1 MTDFSLIGGV
11 GIMGFISPKDTNDTY
26 AVIDPLYGIDG
37 LRNVSSQIELDTI
50 TPERRRT
57 GMVVG
62 ISGTTYYKL
71 KPEPWT
77 YTFSDWELFFVG
89 ITGGTFN
96 NYTLTLNSND
106 GNSIVITGLTDYYTT
121 GATYDN
127 NTKLITF
134 ERNDG
139 TNGYTVD
146 LSSLDTNDT
155 FVTGTTW
162 DSNYNRLELY
172 RNDGVSFG
180 SDINSFSNLTI
191 NNILSATTIESD
203 SIKTNNF
210 QLISSGN
217 TSGNLLSSDY
227 NGNSSWISEQDL
239 TLWSLVVTGNKLLS
253 GGASYVSGLTFSI
266 TPLRYIINGVI
277 YEIPTSSFVTLNT
290 GDVFYDRI
298 DVIVADISGNT
309 SVVEGIPSANPEKPD
324 IDESTQV
331 EVTFVSIPA
340 NSSTPDISLLL
351 IYDENTGYPTEW
363 LFSTNNPTRI
373 KSDST
378 NQSYSGTKSIE
389 VSGVTLTTSYLN
401 LTPSS
406 QIDTSQ
412 YSTIQFAIKNRIANN
427 TTNQLRFSFLN
438 VGGVQ
443 IGNVVIMNAANTAG
457 YIQYSSSNTSTW
469 QLISIPLWK
478 FGLTNTIVN
487 SLRVQFVNTST
498 NQSNLFLDKIQLV
511 EGIVDAPPT
520 NSWLNMKGDTTTII
534 TAPSPNAT
542 LTISGGNNLNSRALT
557 TSVILDLDNYISL
570 SGITVNNINVSGY
583 TTTNNLRLT
592 KSPTTGYALI
602 SSDNLGNA
610 NWSPLTISAVTSLQS
625 SLDGKTNL
633 TLFNQHTG
641 DTNNPHQTTFFNLV
655 STAHTHTINDVINL
669 QSSLDGK
676 FDKIGGIV
684 NGDVI
689 INGNVNILGTATT
702 INTQTLSVTDNVV
715 TLNANY
721 TAGTPFFGHSGV
733 EVLRGSGTTAALLW
747 EEQRNQWEAGLHG
760 TTQKILLSGD
770 SLSLLNS
777 GHTHPISEV
786 VNLQPSLDSKFDKSG
801 GTIYGDLIITGTSSA
816 TVYYGDGS
824 LLTGIVTDNFYV
836 TGGTFSND
844 VLTLNR
850 QDGLVSVTGFTT
862 MWVPGSSGLYSIR
875 AKNDSIVNATGNYAV
890 AEGYG
895 TIASGVA
902 SHAEGS
908 GTTASGLFSHS
919 EGWNTI
925 ASGDYNHAEGYST
938 LASGT
943 FGSHAEG
950 AGTTSAGQSSH
961 SEGGNTRALG
971 NQSHAEGGNTS
982 AAGQIS
988 HAEGFLTLA
997 SGAYSHSEGLRTTSS
1012 GQPSHAEGEFTTASG
1027 NRSHSEGYYTTASGF
1042 GSHSEGQLTVA
1053 SGDYSH
1059 TEGVS
1064 TIASGVGSHSE
1075 GSGTTASGI
1084 SSHAGGNGS
1093 KATGLNSFV
1102 HGNGSIATGVTT
1114 IVFGDNII
1122 GTDGNTVYV
1131 PNLNIGIIGVGNSI
1145 KNLGVDISGNVVSG
1159 VSVNTF
1165 ITGFT
1170 YSNNTIDISQN
1181 DGLTPLSVTI
1191 NSMTGLTIDGGLT
1204 VSGTS
1209 NFNEIFTNSISA
1221 TTITT
1226 PSVLSTTIYTTIV
1239 SATTIYIEGTEL
1251 STAASDLFNY
1261 YNSI

>member
-1 MTDFSLIGGV
+1 MSDFSFLGGV
-11 GIMGFISPKDTNDTY
+11 GIMGFISPKDTTDTY

-37 LRNVSSQIELDTI
+37 LRNVDLLSDLDTI
-50 TPERRRT
+50 TTERRRV

-62 ISGTTYYKL
+62 TNSGSTYYKL
-71 KPEPWT
+71 KSEPWT

-96 NYTLTLNSND
+96 DYTLTLNSND
-106 GNSIVITGLTDYYTT
+106 GTAIVITGLTDFY
-121 GATYDN
+121 
-127 NTKLITF
+127 
-134 ERNDG
+134 
-139 TNGYTVD
+139 
-146 LSSLDTNDT
+146 
-155 FVTGTTW
+155 VTGTTW
-162 DSNYNRLELY
+162 DGDTNRLELY
-172 RNDGVSFG
+172 RNDGISVVNY
-180 SDINSFSNLTI
+180 INSFSGLTI
-191 NNILSATTIESD
+191 NNTLSATTIESD
-203 SIKTNNF
+203 SIKTNSF
-210 QLISSGN
+210 QLVSNGN
-217 TSGNLLSSDY
+217 TNGNLLSSDS

-266 TPLRYIINGVI
+266 TQLTYIINGVI
-277 YEIPTSSFVTLNT
+277 YEIPTASFVTLNT

-309 SVVEGIPSANPEKPD
+309 SVVEGTPSANPEKPD
-324 IDESTQV
+324 IDEATQV

-363 LFSTNNPTRI
+363 LFSTNNATRI
-373 KSDST
+373 KSNST

-389 VSGVTLTTSYLN
+389 VSGVTSTTSFLN

-412 YSTIQFAIKNRIANN
+412 YSTIQFAIKNRIPNA

-438 VGGVQ
+438 VGGSQ
-443 IGNVVIMNAANTAG
+443 IGSLVIMNAANTAG

-487 SLRVQFVNTST
+487 SLKIQFVNTST

-570 SGITVNNINVSGY
+570 SGVTSTNVNVSGT
-583 TTTNNLRLT
+583 TTTNNFRFT
-592 KSPTTGYALI
+592 KTPVSGYALI

-610 NWSPLTISAVTSLQS
+610 NWSPLTLSAVT
-625 SLDGKTNL
+625 
-633 TLFNQHTG
+633 
-641 DTNNPHQTTFFNLV
+641 
-655 STAHTHTINDVINL
+655 NL

-676 FDKIGGIV
+676 FDKSGGIV

-702 INTQTLSVTDNVV
+702 INTQTLSVSDNVV

-760 TTQKILLSGD
+760 ITQKILLSGD

-777 GHTHPISEV
+777 GHTHPVSEI
-786 VNLQPSLDSKFDKSG
+786 VNLQLSLDSKFDKIG
-801 GTIYGDLIITGTSSA
+801 GTIYGDLTVTGTSIFNNISSSSYISAITVSA
-816 TVYYGDGS
+816 TTYYGDGS

-836 TGGTFSND
+836 TGGTFNNG
-844 VLTLNR
+844 TLILDR
-850 QDGLVSVTGFTT
+850 QDASVTITGFT
-862 MWVPGSSGLYSIR
+862 S
-875 AKNDSIVNATGNYAV
+875 KD
-890 AEGYG
+890 
-895 TIASGVA
+895 
-902 SHAEGS
+902 
-908 GTTASGLFSHS
+908 
-919 EGWNTI
+919 
-925 ASGDYNHAEGYST
+925 
-938 LASGT
+938 T
-943 FGSHAEG
+943 F
-950 AGTTSAGQSSH
+950 
-961 SEGGNTRALG
+961 
-971 NQSHAEGGNTS
+971 
-982 AAGQIS
+982 
-988 HAEGFLTLA
+988 
-997 SGAYSHSEGLRTTSS
+997 
-1012 GQPSHAEGEFTTASG
+1012 
-1027 NRSHSEGYYTTASGF
+1027 
-1042 GSHSEGQLTVA
+1042 V
-1053 SGDYSH
+1053 
-1059 TEGVS
+1059 
-1064 TIASGVGSHSE
+1064 
-1075 GSGTTASGI
+1075 
-1084 SSHAGGNGS
+1084 
-1093 KATGLNSFV
+1093 
-1102 HGNGSIATGVTT
+1102 
-1114 IVFGDNII
+1114 
-1122 GTDGNTVYV
+1122 
-1131 PNLNIGIIGVGNSI
+1131 
-1145 KNLGVDISGNVVSG
+1145 
-1159 VSVNTF
+1159 
-1165 ITGFT
+1165 TGFT
-1170 YSNNTIDISQN
+1170 YSNNTIDILQN
-1181 DGLTPLSVTI
+1181 ENVSPLSITI
-1191 NSMTGLTIDGGLT
+1191 NSMTGLTIDGNLN

-1239 SATTIYIEGTEL
+1239 SATTIYVEGQEL
-1251 STAASDLFNY
+1251 DSSASNLFNY
-1261 YNSI
+1261 YNFI

>member
-1 MTDFSLIGGV
+1 
-11 GIMGFISPKDTNDTY
+11 MGFISPKDTNDTY

-146 LSSLDTNDT
+146 LSTLDANDT

-217 TSGNLLSSDY
+217 TAGNLLSSDY

-266 TPLRYIINGVI
+266 TQLTYIINGVI
-277 YEIPTSSFVTLNT
+277 YEIPTASFVTLNT

-324 IDESTQV
+324 IDEATQV

-351 IYDENTGYPTEW
+351 IYDENTSYPTEW
-363 LFSTNNPTRI
+363 LFSTNNATRI
-373 KSDST
+373 KSNST

-389 VSGVTLTTSYLN
+389 VSGVTSTTSFLN

-412 YSTIQFAIKNRIANN
+412 YSTIQFAIKNRIPNA

-438 VGGVQ
+438 VGGSQ
-443 IGNVVIMNAANTAG
+443 IGSLVIMNAANTAG

-487 SLRVQFVNTST
+487 SLKIQFVNTST

-520 NSWLNMKGDTTTII
+520 NSWLKMKGDTTTII

-602 SSDNLGNA
+602 SSDNLGTGV
-610 NWSPLTISAVTSLQS
+610 WSPLTISAVTSLQS
-625 SLDGKTNL
+625 SLDSKTNL

-676 FDKIGGIV
+676 FDKSGGIV

-702 INTQTLSVTDNVV
+702 INTQTLSVSDNVV

-850 QDGLVSVTGFTT
+850 QNGLVSVTGFTT
-862 MWVPGSSGLYSIR
+862 MWVPGSSGLYSIK
-875 AKNDSIVNATGNYAV
+875 AKNDSTVNATGDYAV

-895 TIASGVA
+895 TRAVGRV

-908 GTTASGLFSHS
+908 GTTS
-919 EGWNTI
+919 N
-925 ASGDYNHAEGYST
+925 
-938 LASGT
+938 
-943 FGSHAEG
+943 
-950 AGTTSAGQSSH
+950 
-961 SEGGNTRALG
+961 
-971 NQSHAEGGNTS
+971 
-982 AAGQIS
+982 
-988 HAEGFLTLA
+988 GF
-997 SGAYSHSEGLRTTSS
+997 YSHSEGFFTTANGDYSHAEGRNTNAS
-1012 GQPSHAEGEFTTASG
+1012 GIGSHAEGEFTSVIGQSGHAEGSGTVAYQLGHAEGSATTGGLLGHAEGTQTTAIGLISHAEGNQTTASG
-1027 NRSHSEGYYTTASGF
+1027 NF

-1053 SGDYSH
+1053 SGDHSH
-1059 TEGVS
+1059 AEGVS
-1064 TIASGVGSHSE
+1064 TRASGVGSHSE

-1102 HGNGSIATGVTT
+1102 HGNGSIATGATT

-1122 GTDGNTVYV
+1122 GTAGNTVYV